1 MKETQ
6 RELTYKLVLHFFVY
20 LAYVTFRFFFV
31 FFFVV
36 FFVLFSFL
44 VVSVAGCDLPLR
56 HTMNFS
62 YRILHLN
69 KQSSK

>member
-20 LAYVTFRFFFV
+20 LAYVTFRFFF
-31 FFFVV
+31 FF